1 MIFPKLN
8 YERIVQVE
16 DKLRLDA
23 SMSFTTKGEEITGV
37 RIKPSEL
44 DGFIDVFAPHSEN
57 WFMDWAYS
65 DAGEKLITVEVS
77 TEDDTI
83 EKDFIIEV
91 VSTEDDALLS
101 SDQDLYP
108 YEPTINKYLP
118 IGKSS
123 FIYAHRAAQTK
134 ILAYLDEQRIWKHDN
149 SRYTKDDLIAIED
162 PEFKNQFKMW
172 SLFQT
177 LLIIFESS
185 QVSVNDVFQEKRTEY
200 EKEMR
205 IHRNRASLRLDS
217 DGDGVLDIQPRNIR
231 TTRLLRR

>member
-8 YERIVQVE
+8 YEKIIQVE

-23 SMSFTTKGEEITGV
+23 SMSFTTKGELITGV
-37 RIKPSEL
+37 RIKPSEN
-44 DGFIDVFAPHSEN
+44 DSFINVYDSNQEN
-57 WFMDWAYS
+57 WYMDWAYS
-65 DAGEKLITVEVS
+65 DDGEKLITVEVS

-83 EKDFIIEV
+83 EKDFIIDV
-91 VSTEDDALLS
+91 LSKEDDALLS
-101 SDQDLYP
+101 CDQDIYP

-123 FIYAHRAAQTK
+123 FNYAHRASQSK
-134 ILAYLDEQRIWKHDN
+134 IIAYLDEQRIWKSDN
-149 SRYTKDDLIAIED
+149 SRYTKEDLAAFED

-185 QVSVNDVFQEKRTEY
+185 QVSVNDVFQEKRQEY

-205 IHRNRASLRLDS
+205 IHRNRASLRLDA
-217 DGDGVLDIQPRNIR
+217 DGDGIIDQPRNIR
-231 TTRLLRR
+231 TTRLYRR